1 MSSEVRASSEDS
13 KYYYGPHSFS
23 KTWAHTH
30 TQLYIVFTRWAK
42 VYMEREVF
50 PLQQLCVSLIYI
62 SSNTK
67 LAAVKELRVREAGR
81 GERGEK
87 ETSLR
92 KGWRECEKEIRG
104 QKESWGESGSERDRD
119 GRDQHIILFLWSLA
133 TTVPPSAPS
142 LWFLIIRCSSLHAS
156 FLLPSCCSCLY
167 THLSPCLLMFLSHFA
182 YI

>member
-1 MSSEVRASSEDS
+1 MHQHMKTGEKVEFPMKCGIVLDSVKWILNSWTKQLGCSKISLTCPQKWERPQKTANITMVLTAIAKSERA
-13 KYYYGPHSFS
+13 
-23 KTWAHTH
+23 H

-87 ETSLR
+87 ETSSG
-92 KGWRECEKEIRG
+92 KGWRECEKEIRRT
-104 QKESWGESGSERDRD
+104 EGELRWEWKWKRQRD
-119 GRDQHIILFLWSLA
+119 GRDQEK
-133 TTVPPSAPS
+133 
-142 LWFLIIRCSSLHAS
+142 RDQ
-156 FLLPSCCSCLY
+156 
-167 THLSPCLLMFLSHFA
+167 PC
-182 YI
+182 